1 MKINTST
8 IRPILPLPAG
18 ALPFY
23 RVRFADVLPWVVAL
37 AAFFTFDTYMSIGS
51 QILIMVIFGI
61 SLDLALGFAGINTL
75 GHAAFFGIGAYAAG
89 YFSLHVSP
97 EPFSGLLVA
106 AGLAAFV
113 GLLSGWLLLRTS
125 GLALLMLTMVT
136 TVVLHELANTW
147 RSVTGGADG
156 LSGMETAPLFGLF
169 SFDLYGKT
177 AYLYALGVL
186 FVVFVAVRIIA
197 NSPFGLSIRGIREN
211 AKRMLLVGTPVHA
224 KLILAYTL
232 SAAIAGIAGGLSAQ
246 ITRTV
251 SLDLL
256 SFQLSGNIL
265 IMLIIGGVGRL
276 YGAFIGIPLYM
287 LLLDRAAAIDP
298 FHWMF
303 FVGIALI
310 VLVRF
315 APGGLLAL
323 GGSVFDRLRTHFRPL
338 SVNPAKEQ
346 K

>member
-1 MKINTST
+1 MKTLIQS
-8 IRPILPLPAG
+8 LLPAG
-18 ALPFY
+18 ALPYY
-23 RVRFADVLPWVVAL
+23 RLRPVDVLPWLVAL
-37 AAFFTFDTYMSIGS
+37 AAFFLFDTYMSIGA

-75 GHAAFFGIGAYAAG
+75 GHAAFFGVGAYAAG

-97 EPFSGLLVA
+97 EPLSGLLVA
-106 AGLAAFV
+106 AVLAGAV

-136 TVVLHELANTW
+136 TVVLHEVANAW
-147 RSVTGGADG
+147 RDVTGGADG
-156 LSGMETAPLFGLF
+156 LSGMETAPLLGMFQ
-169 SFDLYGKT
+169 FDLYGKT
-177 AYLYALGVL
+177 AYLYALAVL
-186 FVVFVAVRIIA
+186 FLVFIAVRIIA

-224 KLILAYTL
+224 RLILAYTL

-246 ITRTV
+246 VTRTV
-251 SLDLL
+251 GLDLL

-310 VLVRF
+310 LLVRF

-323 GGSVFDRLRTHFRPL
+323 GQQLVQRLK
-338 SVNPAKEQ
+338 PATVVKEN

>member
-1 MKINTST
+1 MKSI
-8 IRPILPLPAG
+8 IRNVLPAE
-18 ALPFY
+18 ALPSY
-23 RVRFADVLPWVVAL
+23 RLRLADALPWLVAL
-37 AAFFTFDTYMSIGS
+37 GAFFMFDTYMSLGA

-75 GHAAFFGIGAYAAG
+75 GHAAFFGVGAYAAG
-89 YFSLHVSP
+89 YYSLHVSA
-97 EPFSGLLVA
+97 EPLSGLLVA
-106 AGLAAFV
+106 ALAAGV
-113 GLLSGWLLLRTS
+113 IGLLSGWLLLRTN

-136 TVVLHELANTW
+136 TVVLHEVANTW
-147 RSVTGGADG
+147 RDVTGGADG
-156 LSGMETAPLFGLF
+156 LSGIETSPLLGTFA
-169 SFDLYGKT
+169 FDLYGKT
-177 AYLYALGVL
+177 AYLYALAVL
-186 FVVFVAVRIIA
+186 FVVFIA
-197 NSPFGLSIRGIREN
+197 MRVIVNSPFGLAIRGIREN
-211 AKRMLLVGTPVHA
+211 SKRMLLVGTPVHA

-232 SAAIAGIAGGLSAQ
+232 SAAIAGIAGALSAE

-251 SLDLL
+251 GLDLL

-310 VLVRF
+310 LLVRF

-323 GGSVFDRLRTHFRPL
+323 AQQLRQRLVLRLTTP
-338 SVNPAKEQ
+338 VKEN

>member
-1 MKINTST
+1 MISSIENKLG
-8 IRPILPLPAG
+8 PD

-23 RVRFADVLPWVVAL
+23 RIRLADVLPWVVAL
-37 AAFFTFDTYMSIGS
+37 AVFFLFDTYLSLGS

-75 GHAAFFGIGAYAAG
+75 GHAAFFGVGAYAAG
-89 YFSLHVSP
+89 YYSLHISS
-97 EPFSGLLVA
+97 EPITGLAVAAAA
-106 AGLAAFV
+106 AGLV
-113 GLLSGWLLLRTS
+113 GVLSGALVLRTR

-156 LSGMETAPLFGLF
+156 LPGMDTAALFGLF
-169 SFDLYGKT
+169 RFDLYGKT
-177 AYLYALGVL
+177 AYLYALAVL
-186 FVVFVAVRIIA
+186 FLIFLLIRVIA

-211 AKRMLLVGTPVHA
+211 PVRMELVGTPVHLRLVA
-224 KLILAYTL
+224 AYAI
-232 SAAIAGIAGGLSAQ
+232 SAMIAGVAGALSAQ
-246 ITRTV
+246 ITKTV
-251 SLDLL
+251 GLDLL
-256 SFQLSGNIL
+256 SFQVSGNIL

-310 VLVRF
+310 LLVRF
-315 APGGLLAL
+315 APGGLLDL
-323 GGSVFDRLRTHFRPL
+323 YTRVWFGIVKRNMGG
-338 SVNPAKEQ
+338 AQ
-346 K
+346 

>member
-1 MKINTST
+1 MK
-8 IRPILPLPAG
+8 PIIEKLLPAA

-23 RVRFADVLPWVVAL
+23 RIRPADVLPWVVAL
-37 AAFFTFDTYMSIGS
+37 AAFFLFDTYMSIGA

-75 GHAAFFGIGAYAAG
+75 GHAAFFGVGAYAAG
-89 YFSLHVSP
+89 YYSLHISP
-97 EPFSGLLVA
+97 EPLSGLLVA
-106 AGLAAFV
+106 AVIAAVIGLI
-113 GLLSGWLLLRTS
+113 SGWMLLRTN

-136 TVVLHELANTW
+136 TVVLHEVANTW
-147 RSVTGGADG
+147 RDVTGDADG
-156 LSGMETAPLFGLF
+156 LSGMDTAPLLGLF

-177 AYLYALGVL
+177 AYLYALAVL
-186 FVVFVAVRIIA
+186 FLMFIVVRVVA

-211 AKRMLLVGTPVHA
+211 PRRMLLVGTPVHA
-224 KLILAYTL
+224 RLILAYTI
-232 SAAIAGIAGGLSAQ
+232 SAAIAGVAGALSAQ
-246 ITRTV
+246 ITKTV

-256 SFQLSGNIL
+256 TFQLSGNIL

-310 VLVRF
+310 LMVRF
-315 APGGLLAL
+315 APGGLLML
-323 GGSVFDRLRTHFRPL
+323 GARIWSRCSG
-338 SVNPAKEQ
+338 AKVEQ
-346 K
+346 SK

>member
-1 MKINTST
+1 MKP
-8 IRPILPLPAG
+8 IREKLLPAA

-23 RVRFADVLPWVVAL
+23 RIRPADALPWVIAL
-37 AAFFTFDTYMSIGS
+37 AAFFLFDTYMSIGA

-75 GHAAFFGIGAYAAG
+75 GHAAFFGVGAYAAG
-89 YFSLHVSP
+89 YYSLHISP
-97 EPFSGLLVA
+97 EPLSGLLVA
-106 AGLAAFV
+106 AVIAAVIGLI
-113 GLLSGWLLLRTS
+113 SGWMLLRTN

-136 TVVLHELANTW
+136 TVVLHEVANTW
-147 RSVTGGADG
+147 RDVTGGADG
-156 LSGMETAPLFGLF
+156 LSGMDTAPLLGLF

-177 AYLYALGVL
+177 AYLYALAVL
-186 FVVFVAVRIIA
+186 FLMFIVVRIVA

-211 AKRMLLVGTPVHA
+211 PRRMLLVGTPVHA
-224 KLILAYTL
+224 RLILAYTI
-232 SAAIAGIAGGLSAQ
+232 SAAIAGVAGALSAQ
-246 ITRTV
+246 ITKTV

-256 SFQLSGNIL
+256 TFQLSGNIL

-310 VLVRF
+310 LMVRF
-315 APGGLLAL
+315 APGGLLML
-323 GGSVFDRLRTHFRPL
+323 GAGIWSRCTG
-338 SVNPAKEQ
+338 AKVEQ
-346 K
+346 SK

>member
-1 MKINTST
+1 MKP
-8 IRPILPLPAG
+8 IREKLLPAA

-23 RVRFADVLPWVVAL
+23 RIRPADALPWVIAL
-37 AAFFTFDTYMSIGS
+37 AAFFLFDTYMSIGA

-75 GHAAFFGIGAYAAG
+75 GHAAFFGVGAYAAG
-89 YFSLHVSP
+89 YYSLHISP
-97 EPFSGLLVA
+97 EPLSGLLVA
-106 AGLAAFV
+106 AVIAGVIGLI
-113 GLLSGWLLLRTS
+113 SGWMLLRTN

-136 TVVLHELANTW
+136 TVVLHEVANTW
-147 RSVTGGADG
+147 RDVTGGADG
-156 LSGMETAPLFGLF
+156 LSGMDTAPLLGLF

-177 AYLYALGVL
+177 AYLYALAVL
-186 FVVFVAVRIIA
+186 FLMFIVVRIVA

-211 AKRMLLVGTPVHA
+211 PRRMLLVGTPVHA
-224 KLILAYTL
+224 RLILAYTI
-232 SAAIAGIAGGLSAQ
+232 SAAIAGVAGALSAQ
-246 ITRTV
+246 ITKTV

-256 SFQLSGNIL
+256 TFQLSGNIL

-310 VLVRF
+310 LMVRF
-315 APGGLLAL
+315 APGGLLML
-323 GGSVFDRLRTHFRPL
+323 GAGIWSRCTG
-338 SVNPAKEQ
+338 AKVEQ
-346 K
+346 SK

>member
-1 MKINTST
+1 MK
-8 IRPILPLPAG
+8 PIIEKLLPAA

-23 RVRFADVLPWVVAL
+23 RIRPADVLPWVVAL
-37 AAFFTFDTYMSIGS
+37 AAFFLFDTYMSIGA

-75 GHAAFFGIGAYAAG
+75 GHAAYFGVGAYAAG
-89 YFSLHVSP
+89 YYSLHISP
-97 EPFSGLLVA
+97 EPLSGLLVA
-106 AGLAAFV
+106 AVIAAVIGLI
-113 GLLSGWLLLRTS
+113 SGWMLLRTN

-136 TVVLHELANTW
+136 TVVLHEVANTW
-147 RSVTGGADG
+147 RDVTGGADG
-156 LSGMETAPLFGLF
+156 LSGMDTAPLLGLF

-177 AYLYALGVL
+177 AYLYALAVL
-186 FVVFVAVRIIA
+186 FLMFIVVRVVA

-211 AKRMLLVGTPVHA
+211 PRRMLLVGTPVHA
-224 KLILAYTL
+224 RLILAYTI
-232 SAAIAGIAGGLSAQ
+232 SAAIAGVAGALSAQ
-246 ITRTV
+246 ITKTV

-256 SFQLSGNIL
+256 TFQLSGNIL

-310 VLVRF
+310 LMVRF
-315 APGGLLAL
+315 APGGLLML
-323 GGSVFDRLRTHFRPL
+323 GARIWSRCSG
-338 SVNPAKEQ
+338 AKVEQ
-346 K
+346 SK

>member
-1 MKINTST
+1 MKIYTST
-8 IRPILPLPAG
+8 IRHILPAG

-147 RSVTGGADG
+147 RGVTGGADG

>member
-1 MKINTST
+1 MK
-8 IRPILPLPAG
+8 PIIEKLLPAA

-23 RVRFADVLPWVVAL
+23 RIRPADVLPWVVAL
-37 AAFFTFDTYMSIGS
+37 AAFFLFDTYMSIGA

-75 GHAAFFGIGAYAAG
+75 GHAAFFGVGAYAAG
-89 YFSLHVSP
+89 YYSLHISP
-97 EPFSGLLVA
+97 EPLSGLLVA
-106 AGLAAFV
+106 AVIAAVIGLI
-113 GLLSGWLLLRTS
+113 SGWMLLRTN

-136 TVVLHELANTW
+136 TVVLHEVANTW
-147 RSVTGGADG
+147 RDVTGGADG
-156 LSGMETAPLFGLF
+156 LSGMDTAPLLGLF

-177 AYLYALGVL
+177 AYLYALAVL
-186 FVVFVAVRIIA
+186 FLMFIVVRVVA

-211 AKRMLLVGTPVHA
+211 PRRMLLVGTPVHA
-224 KLILAYTL
+224 RLILAYTI
-232 SAAIAGIAGGLSAQ
+232 SAAIAGVAGALSAQ
-246 ITRTV
+246 ITKTV

-256 SFQLSGNIL
+256 TFQLSGNIL

-310 VLVRF
+310 LMVRF
-315 APGGLLAL
+315 APGGLLML
-323 GGSVFDRLRTHFRPL
+323 GVRIWSRCSG
-338 SVNPAKEQ
+338 AKVEQ
-346 K
+346 SK

>member
-1 MKINTST
+1 MK
-8 IRPILPLPAG
+8 PIIEKLLPVG

-23 RVRFADVLPWVVAL
+23 RIRPADVLPWVVAL
-37 AAFFTFDTYMSIGS
+37 AAFFIFDTYMSIGA

-75 GHAAFFGIGAYAAG
+75 GHAAFFGVGAYAAG

-97 EPFSGLLVA
+97 EPLSGLLVA
-106 AGLAAFV
+106 AVIAGAI
-113 GLLSGWLLLRTS
+113 GLLSGWMLLRTN

-136 TVVLHELANTW
+136 TVVLHEVANAW
-147 RSVTGGADG
+147 RDVTGGADG
-156 LSGMETAPLFGLF
+156 LSGMDTAPLFGLF

-186 FVVFVAVRIIA
+186 FLMFIVVRIVA

-211 AKRMLLVGTPVHA
+211 PKRMLLVGTPVHA
-224 KLILAYTL
+224 RLILAYTIA
-232 SAAIAGIAGGLSAQ
+232 AAIAGVAGALSAQ
-246 ITRTV
+246 ITKTV

-256 SFQLSGNIL
+256 TFQLSGNIL

-310 VLVRF
+310 LLVRF
-315 APGGLLAL
+315 APGGLLML
-323 GGSVFDRLRTHFRPL
+323 GTQIWSRL
-338 SVNPAKEQ
+338 SGAKVEPR

>member
-1 MKINTST
+1 MIPSIENK
-8 IRPILPLPAG
+8 LGAD

-23 RVRFADVLPWVVAL
+23 RVRPADVLPWVVAL
-37 AAFFTFDTYMSIGS
+37 AVFFLFDTYLSLGS

-75 GHAAFFGIGAYAAG
+75 GHAAFFGVGAYTAG
-89 YFSLHVSP
+89 YYSLHIST
-97 EPFSGLLVA
+97 EPITGLAVAAAA
-106 AGLAAFV
+106 AGLV
-113 GLLSGWLLLRTS
+113 GVLSGALVLRTR

-156 LSGMETAPLFGLF
+156 LSGMDTAALFGIF
-169 SFDLYGKT
+169 RFDLYGKT
-177 AYLYALGVL
+177 AYLYALAVL
-186 FVVFVAVRIIA
+186 FLIFLLIRVIA
-197 NSPFGLSIRGIREN
+197 NSPFGMSIRGIREN
-211 AKRMLLVGTPVHA
+211 PVRMELVGTPVHLRLVA
-224 KLILAYTL
+224 AYAI
-232 SAAIAGIAGGLSAQ
+232 SAMIAGVAGALSAQ
-246 ITRTV
+246 ITKTV
-251 SLDLL
+251 GLDLL
-256 SFQLSGNIL
+256 SFQVSGNIL

-310 VLVRF
+310 LIVRF
-315 APGGLLAL
+315 APGGLLDLCTRVWSRIFKRNMRA
-323 GGSVFDRLRTHFRPL
+323 
-338 SVNPAKEQ
+338 Q
-346 K
+346 